1 VVPKPSATAC
11 QEETMKPMGAWFAM
25 LVFLG
30 LPVVAQQ
37 STAVA
42 DLPPI
47 AVKTVPQSGELAVDP
62 ALKEITVT
70 FSKDMMTNQM
80 WSWAQIDAA
89 SFPKLA
95 GKPRFLSDKRTCVLP
110 VHLEPG
116 RSYALWVN
124 SGSFNNFRDL
134 GNRPAVPYLIAFQ
147 TKP

>member
-1 VVPKPSATAC
+1 
-11 QEETMKPMGAWFAM
+11 MKPLGSALAM
-25 LVFLG
+25 LVLLG
-30 LPVVAQQ
+30 SSVLAQN
-37 STAVA
+37 STSVA

-47 AVKTVPQSGELAVDP
+47 AVKTVPQSGDLAVDP

-70 FSKDMMTNQM
+70 FSKDMLTREM

-116 RSYALWVN
+116 KSYAIWVN
-124 SGSFNNFRDL
+124 SGRFDSFRDV

-147 TKP
+147 TKR

>member
-1 VVPKPSATAC
+1 
-11 QEETMKPMGAWFAM
+11 MKPLCSVLAV
-25 LVFLG
+25 LILLG
-30 LPVVAQQ
+30 SPVLAQT
-37 STAVA
+37 STSVA

-47 AVKTVPQSGELAVDP
+47 AVKTVPQSGDLAVDP
-62 ALKEITVT
+62 TLKEITVT
-70 FSKDMMTNQM
+70 FSKDMMTIEM

-116 RSYALWVN
+116 KSYAIWIN
-124 SGSFNNFRDL
+124 SERFNSFRDL

>member
-1 VVPKPSATAC
+1 
-11 QEETMKPMGAWFAM
+11 MKPLCSALAM
-25 LVFLG
+25 LVWLG
-30 LPVVAQQ
+30 SPVLAQT
-37 STAVA
+37 STSVA

-47 AVKTVPQSGELAVDP
+47 AVKTVPQSGDLAVDP
-62 ALKEITVT
+62 TLKEITVT
-70 FSKDMMTNQM
+70 FSKDMMTHEM

-116 RSYALWVN
+116 KSYAIWVN
-124 SGSFNNFRDL
+124 SGRFNSFRDL

>member
-1 VVPKPSATAC
+1 
-11 QEETMKPMGAWFAM
+11 MKPLGSAFAM
-25 LVFLG
+25 LVLLG
-30 LPVVAQQ
+30 SAVVAQQ
-37 STAVA
+37 STSVA

-47 AVKTVPQSGELAVDP
+47 AVRTVPQSGDLAVDP

-70 FSKDMMTNQM
+70 FSKDMITKEM

-116 RSYALWVN
+116 KSYAIWVN
-124 SGSFNNFRDL
+124 SGPFNNFRDL
-134 GNRPAVPYLIAFQ
+134 GNRPAVPYLLAFQ